1 MIELLQVY
9 LRALGLCGQSLALGG
24 AVFGLVALRPW
35 LAREQDVERDVCR
48 LLAMVAAGA
57 GLAAACQAAGFV
69 MVVAAAAGPD
79 GWPLARAFETS
90 LFHASLLRV
99 AACLAAVGVAGLA
112 RLRPLALSRW
122 LALVA
127 VSTLA
132 AAGAAFLS
140 HATGRLEQRPLLL
153 ALDGAHQLAAGIWL
167 GGLAH
172 LLILL
177 QGRAHRP
184 WPGETLRRFTLLAQG
199 AVITLAAAAVGL
211 WLLYIGGPAAALGTA
226 YGAMTLTKSVL
237 FIGLL
242 GLGALSFI
250 AVRRVRADGEPPPPA
265 LGRLVEV
272 EVGTAATLLFLA
284 ASLGSVPPA
293 IDQVAERATLGE
305 VVFRFTPR
313 WPTLSTPSFTELAQ
327 ASDLTVKDTPRTL
340 QDSLWSEYNHNV
352 SGLLV
357 LVMGLL
363 AMLERTGRARWAQA
377 WPLLLVLLAAFLLL
391 RSDPEAWP
399 LGPQGFWQSLWDPEV
414 LQHRILVVLP
424 AVFGVFEWL
433 VSTKRLSDRRL
444 ALVFPLVC
452 AVGGALLLAH
462 AHTLQNMKEAYLM
475 EITHLP
481 LAVLAIAAGWARW
494 LELRL
499 PGSQGTL
506 AGRVWAP
513 CIALV
518 GLLLLFYREI

>member
-9 LRALGLCGQSLALGG
+9 LRALGLCGQSLAVGG
-24 AVFGLVALRPW
+24 AVFGLLALRPW
-35 LAREQDVERDVCR
+35 LSREDMDPDVRR
-48 LLAMVAAGA
+48 LLALTAAGA
-57 GLAAACQAAGFV
+57 GLAAGSQAAGFV
-69 MVVAAAAGPD
+69 VVVAGAASPD
-79 GWPLARAFETS
+79 GWPVARALETS
-90 LFHASLLRV
+90 LFHVSLLRV
-99 AACLAAVGVAGLA
+99 AACLAVIGLA
-112 RLRPLALSRW
+112 RLTRLRPLALSRW

-127 VSTLA
+127 MSTLA
-132 AAGAAFLS
+132 AGSAAFLS
-140 HATGRLEQRPLLL
+140 HATGRLEHRPLLL
-153 ALDGAHQLAAGIWL
+153 ALDAAHQLAAGIWL

-172 LLILL
+172 LLVLL
-177 QGRAHRP
+177 HGRAHRS
-184 WPGETLRRFTLLAQG
+184 WPGETLRRFTRLAQ
-199 AVITLAAAAVGL
+199 ASVITLVAAAGGL
-211 WLLYIGGPAAALGTA
+211 WLLYIGVPAAALGTA

-242 GLGALSFI
+242 GLGALSFV
-250 AVRRVRADGEPPPPA
+250 AVRRLRADAQPPPK

-272 EVGTAATLLFLA
+272 EVGAAATVLFLA

-357 LVMGLL
+357 LAMGLL
-363 AMLERTGRARWAQA
+363 AMLERTGRARWARH
-377 WPLLLVLLAAFLLL
+377 WPLLFMGLAAFLLF

-399 LGPQGFWQSLWDPEV
+399 LGPQGFWQSLRDPEV
-414 LQHRILVVLP
+414 LQHRILVLL
-424 AVFGVFEWL
+424 AAAFGAFEWL
-433 VSTKRLSDRRL
+433 LGTGRLRDRRL
-444 ALVFPLVC
+444 ALIFPLVC

-462 AHTLQNMKEAYLM
+462 AHTVQNVKDAYLM

-481 LAVLAIAAGWARW
+481 LAVLAITAGWARW

-499 PGSQGTL
+499 PGSQGKL